1 MNELKTKTEKT
12 TDGALKGNPWRR
24 LPKGGKIA
32 VIVVGILAVL
42 AVLAALYVNG
52 KLDLLRYDDGSVSEM
67 GEIGADEDQDLD
79 GTGLTHTE
87 SEMTMPE
94 GSPFSDDNV
103 LNILL
108 IGTDERTEAVNDADA
123 FTHLNQ
129 LDGTEDTTEFSDDAR
144 SDSMILVSLDIKDH
158 VIRLVSIE
166 RGTGVPILLDG
177 YEGQYDWITHTFRYG
192 GAKLTM
198 KTIEDCFNVQV
209 DHYVRVNF
217 NSFVQIVDAVGGVD
231 LDITEMEAKALNWEV
246 PSNSMLI
253 VNHVD
258 PGPNH
263 FDGYTALQYA
273 RLRKIDNDWKRVER
287 QRTVIKAVLDQVQN
301 ASVMELDNL
310 LNTIL
315 PLIQTNFTKSEIAA
329 LLVQLPG
336 FLGCDV
342 QQMSMPLQGTYG
354 IRTGMDDRL
363 MYDPDWVVN
372 IKALQDFLYDDKTAE
387 EVIAAT
393 PETAAAEA
401 AGELVIATRESADVT
416 DPVEKYNSKYLHRID
431 MTYALDASDFG
442 SDEYRVFVADTD
454 NLRGNELRGALI
466 DKLYSAGVR
475 VVAVPDG
482 AAAGVLLD
490 NYLQTGNTGSLDS
503 YLSVLPADRRDS
515 ARTLWEHVR
524 TRYPGVFHAAGLGAD
539 ARSATVG
546 KALTVLA
553 NASHNTPETEIAE
566 AAGELVIATRES
578 ADVTDPVEKYN
589 SKYLHRIDMTYA
601 LDASDFGSDEYRVF
615 VADTDNLR
623 GNELRGALIDKLYSA
638 GVRVVAVP
646 DGAAAGVLLDN
657 YLQTGNTGSLDSY
670 LSVLPA
676 DRRDSAR
683 TLWEHVR
690 TRYPGVFHA
699 AGLGADAR
707 SATVGKALTV
717 LANASHNTPET
728 EIAEAVQAMR
738 SGTTSNAVYW
748 FKTAMAKYPRQ
759 MERFFGSSY
768 AAVSRLYYAM
778 QGTLNVADDSEL
790 PTYDAKQL
798 LKTYKKDGILIFTD
812 EASALMTEGS
822 MASELQAQLDKQKY
836 GEDEDPQRVC
846 AIGAVYGTWSNAGS
860 FTPDDTETAWDAD
873 SLTEALGSDA
883 LRGKDMLLALDG
895 EDSPYLTENCLL
907 KDTDTPVAEQLQ
919 KLFVL
924 DKNNMASP
932 ETAKSE

>member
-1 MNELKTKTEKT
+1 MNELKTRTEKT
-12 TDGALKGNPWRR
+12 TDGALKRNPWRR

-287 QRTVIKAVLDQVQN
+287 QRTVIKSVLDQVQN

-416 DPVEKYNSKYLHRID
+416 NPVEEYNSKYLHRID

-490 NYLQTGNTGSLDS
+490 NYLQTGNTGSLNS

-553 NASHNTPETEIAE
+553 NAS
-566 AAGELVIATRES
+566 
-578 ADVTDPVEKYN
+578 Y
-589 SKYLHRIDMTYA
+589 
-601 LDASDFGSDEYRVF
+601 
-615 VADTDNLR
+615 
-623 GNELRGALIDKLYSA
+623 
-638 GVRVVAVP
+638 
-646 DGAAAGVLLDN
+646 
-657 YLQTGNTGSLDSY
+657 
-670 LSVLPA
+670 
-676 DRRDSAR
+676 
-683 TLWEHVR
+683 
-690 TRYPGVFHA
+690 
-699 AGLGADAR
+699 
-707 SATVGKALTV
+707 
-717 LANASHNTPET
+717 NTPET
-728 EIAEAVQAMR
+728 EIAEAVQVMR

-778 QGTLNVADDSEL
+778 QGTLNIADDSEL

-873 SLTEALGSDA
+873 SLTEYLGSDA

-907 KDTDTPVAEQLQ
+907 KDTDTPVAEQVQ

-932 ETAKSE
+932 ESAESE